1 MDLLVVRSR
10 GVYNDEDLIKG
21 HTVPLIRALNLR
33 RARDSVLE
41 AGILGVAYNRLK
53 HCRYFS

>member
-1 MDLLVVRSR
+1 MVRSR

-41 AGILGVAYNRLK
+41 AGHSRRSLQQTEALQI
-53 HCRYFS
+53 F